1 MENKIPQ
8 SPPVYS
14 SEAIMETVAKLR
26 STDDSSVKPL
36 SEHSRVNEQELFAAF
51 TYLQLQ
57 EKQPEAA
64 TDFLSKFRSAVEA
77 FGSDKSQYS
86 ILDITRSILKEFRK
100 AKVIPRA
107 MFKKIRR
114 VSLGLSQLDSV
125 KDDVNSSRVTN
136 GSNDTALRSFKTALT
151 KIAENTVASEA
162 DLRNFVTR
170 NKNRGP
176 KTSSSEPDTA
186 L

>member
-1 MENKIPQ
+1 
-8 SPPVYS
+8 
-14 SEAIMETVAKLR
+14 
-26 STDDSSVKPL
+26 
-36 SEHSRVNEQELFAAF
+36 
-51 TYLQLQ
+51 
-57 EKQPEAA
+57 
-64 TDFLSKFRSAVEA
+64 
-77 FGSDKSQYS
+77 
-86 ILDITRSILKEFRK
+86 
-100 AKVIPRA
+100 
-107 MFKKIRR
+107 MFKKIRS

-170 NKNRGP
+170 NKSRGP

>member
-14 SEAIMETVAKLR
+14 PEAIMDTVAKLR
-26 STDDSSVKPL
+26 STDDASVKPL
-36 SEHSRVNEQELFAAF
+36 TEHSRVNEQELFAAF

-64 TDFLSKFRSAVEA
+64 TDFLSKFRTAVEA
-77 FGSDKSQYS
+77 FGSNTSQHS
-86 ILDITRSILKEFRK
+86 VLDITRNILKEFRK

-114 VSLGLSQLDSV
+114 VSLGLSQLDSL
-125 KDDVNSSRVTN
+125 KDDVNSRRVTD
-136 GSNDTALRSFKTALT
+136 GSNDTALRSFKTALA
-151 KIAENTVASEA
+151 KIAENTVASES
-162 DLRNFVTR
+162 DLRSFVNR
-170 NKNRGP
+170 NKSRGV
-176 KTSSSEPDTA
+176 TSAPQPDTT

>member
-8 SPPVYS
+8 SSPVYS
-14 SEAIMETVAKLR
+14 PEAIMDTVAKLR
-26 STDDSSVKPL
+26 SPDDATVTPL
-36 SEHSRVNEQELFAAF
+36 TEHSRVNEQELFAAF
-51 TYLQLQ
+51 TYLQLEQ
-57 EKQPEAA
+57 KQPEAA
-64 TDFLSKFRSAVEA
+64 TDFLSKFRTAVEA
-77 FGSDKSQYS
+77 LGPDKSQYS
-86 ILDITRSILKEFRK
+86 MLDITRNILKEFRK